1 MQEQEQVQS
10 IVEQVLQDKDL
21 YLVDIELKG
30 SQANRI
36 IWIYV
41 EAEKGNIS
49 LDLCADLSREMNF
62 LLDAN
67 GWHNRKYTLNVSS
80 PGLDRPLKDIRQYV
94 NNKGRRVLV
103 VYNMNNEQVQVNGII
118 SEADTEIVILET
130 DKNNRLEIPFSSITE
145 ARIQPA
151 FK

>member
-10 IVEQVLQDKDL
+10 ILEQVLQDKDL

-30 SQANRI
+30 TQGSRI

-49 LDLCADLSREMNF
+49 LASCAELSRELNF

-80 PGLDRPLKDIRQYV
+80 PGLDRPLKDLRQYV
-94 NNKGRRVLV
+94 NNKGRSISV
-103 VYNMNNEQVQVNGII
+103 VYEKNNEPVQVSGVIA
-118 SEADTEIVILET
+118 EAGPEILILEI

>member
-10 IVEQVLQDKDL
+10 IAEQVLQDKDL

-30 SQANRI
+30 SQGSRI

-41 EAEKGNIS
+41 DAVKGNIS
-49 LDLCADLSREMNF
+49 LDICAELSREINF

-94 NNKGRRVLV
+94 NNKGRKISV
-103 VYNMNNEQVQVNGII
+103 VYGMDNEQVQANGRIL
-118 SEADTEIVILET
+118 EADPEILVLET

-145 ARIQPA
+145 ARIKPA
-151 FK
+151 LK